1 MNRYEEIDHTA
12 DWAFRAYGS
21 DIKELF
27 QNAAYAL
34 FALEGALDTPS
45 TLTREIHVEAIDREA
60 LLVNWLSELLFFQ
73 ETQHETYQKFEITQ
87 LSDTELTATVHG
99 AHTQPITKFIK
110 AVTYHDLKI
119 EQTDKGWQATVVV
132 DV

>member
-1 MNRYEEIDHTA
+1 MSRFEEIDHTA

-21 DIKELF
+21 TLKELF
-27 QNAAYAL
+27 ENAAYAL
-34 FALEGALDTPS
+34 FALEGALDTPP
-45 TLTREIHVEAIDREA
+45 TLSREVQAQGIDLEA
-60 LLVNWLSELLFFQ
+60 LLVNWLSELLFLQ
-73 ETQHETYQKFEITQ
+73 ETRRETYQKFEITS
-87 LSDTELTATVHG
+87 LSDTALTAAVRG

-119 EQTDKGWQATVVV
+119 EQTDKGWQATIVV

>member
-1 MNRYEEIDHTA
+1 MDRYQELDHTA
-12 DWAFRAYGS
+12 DWAFRAFGS
-21 DIKELF
+21 TLRELF
-27 QNAAYAL
+27 ENAAYAL

-45 TLTREIHVEAIDREA
+45 TFTREIRAQGIDREA
-60 LLVNWLSELLFFQ
+60 LLVNWLSELLFLQ
-73 ETQHETYQKFEITQ
+73 ETQRETYQKFNVTK
-87 LSDTELTATVHG
+87 LTDTELEATVHG

-119 EQTDKGWQATVVV
+119 EQTEKGWQATVVV